1 MGSIPIF
8 GTLWTRSE
16 IGYRASLSRRRLP
29 VRVRSG
35 PQNQKE
41 GFFLLF
47 VLNKLIVYNKLYMST
62 YLFTMLIVF
71 FVIIILAIIT
81 FKKMNQE
88 KKEIDYFILFVLG
101 IIWLPAG
108 ISAENYILS
117 LMGLIFI
124 LTGILNK
131 NKWKKPEDNWKN
143 LTLNQKRFKIIII
156 SLLGLLFLT
165 GLIVWY
171 VFSS

>member
-1 MGSIPIF
+1 
-8 GTLWTRSE
+8 
-16 IGYRASLSRRRLP
+16 
-29 VRVRSG
+29 
-35 PQNQKE
+35 
-41 GFFLLF
+41 
-47 VLNKLIVYNKLYMST
+47 
-62 YLFTMLIVF
+62 MLIVF